1 MDPSTLETIIMLRM
15 NKDLWDE
22 RDVEAILHEE
32 KLRKEQET
40 AAIAG
45 NRHPRDKDYIDRED
59 EFDSPLQT
67 NITPVNLHARVR
79 R

>member
-22 RDVEAILHEE
+22 RNVEAIIHEE
-32 KLRKEQET
+32 KFRREQGT

-45 NRHPRDKDYIDRED
+45 NRHPRDEDEIDNEE

-67 NITPVNLHARVR
+67 NITPVNLHARMR